1 MFSEAVCEHHVLG
14 VTMTT
19 QCYEGPVL
27 AWDDDFILEIPESHC
42 SRQVNTF
49 YVTLYHPGIRQHLSE
64 WLSVNLDDSSERK
77 CDCTSLQLPS
87 RLFPL
92 EFHMD
97 VLSASTV

>member
-49 YVTLYHPGIRQHLSE
+49 HITLYRSGVQQHLSK

-92 EFHMD
+92 EFHMV
-97 VLSASTV
+97 VLSASSV